1 MDHKFIIVGGNP
13 FKVSRCANG
22 IERFLG
28 IKVYD
33 GDVLINQEDE
43 EKLIDDVVSREQ
55 WIIKTQY
62 NRILSAAAESV
73 EMIVFMDYPQYRN
86 ILDCLLRLNFKALKR
101 VMTYRQIKRSWMIN
115 RLNQFGTEKRII
127 MIRNNRELKSF
138 LKLIQTKKAV

>member
-1 MDHKFIIVGGNP
+1 MAHKFMIIGGNP

-28 IKVYD
+28 IRVYD
-33 GDVLINQEDE
+33 GDALTNQEDE
-43 EKLIDDVVSREQ
+43 EQLIDEVVSKEQ

-62 NRILSAAAESV
+62 NRILSAASESV
-73 EMIVFMDYPQYRN
+73 EMIVFMDYPQSRN
-86 ILDCLLRLNFKALKR
+86 FLDCLIHLDFKGFKQ
-101 VMTYRQIKRSWMIN
+101 VMTYHRIKRPWMIN

-127 MIRNNRELKSF
+127 MVTNNRELKSF